1 MHMLFDV
8 TDNSYGCPPPVQ
20 PLRFPG
26 RNFQNGALQ
35 QQVIG
40 AVFLYALLTG
50 DAQGEQN
57 KMLTKKR

>member
-1 MHMLFDV
+1 MHMLIYV
-8 TDNSYGCPPPVQ
+8 TDNSYGCPPTVQ
-20 PLRFPG
+20 PLRFSG

-57 KMLTKKR
+57 KMLTK